1 MIGKSILLAVVVFFG
16 SLALAE
22 GQVYGERLPSKQ
34 EMDRLFSL
42 TKSQWEVQA
51 SSFLLQGYTMRY
63 FKHDTGVQVIGYER
77 ATSFGFSIQPLYANA
92 TDPPLMITIG
102 NYFPAGQ
109 YPSLTEATKV
119 DITEKAQKQLE
130 GAYVVRVGAPKWG
143 NVEGI
148 EMIISKP

>member
-22 GQVYGERLPSKQ
+22 DQVYGERLPSKQ
-34 EMDRLFSL
+34 EMDRMFSI

-51 SSFLLQGYTMRY
+51 NRLFLQGYTMLY

-77 ATSFGFSIQPLYANA
+77 ATSFGFSIQPLYAND

-102 NYFPAGQ
+102 NY
-109 YPSLTEATKV
+109 
-119 DITEKAQKQLE
+119 
-130 GAYVVRVGAPKWG
+130 
-143 NVEGI
+143 
-148 EMIISKP
+148 